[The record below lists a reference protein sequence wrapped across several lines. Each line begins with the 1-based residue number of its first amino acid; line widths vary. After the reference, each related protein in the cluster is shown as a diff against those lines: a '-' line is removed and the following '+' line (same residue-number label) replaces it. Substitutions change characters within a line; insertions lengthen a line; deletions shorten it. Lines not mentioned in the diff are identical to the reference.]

1 LLAGSADRARLW
13 PVLFWTLAVAA
24 GLAAREARASDR
36 YDPTLRFRT
45 ITTEHFS
52 IHFHQGEQ
60 ALARRLARIAEEVH
74 QTLVARLGRAR
85 TRSRTHVILVDQDDV
100 SNGWAMVF
108 PYNVIELRAAA
119 PGVDETIGNTDDWL
133 RMVLTHEYAHVLH
146 LDRAG
151 GLIGGLRFV
160 FGRAP
165 LLFPN
170 VFLPKWQIEGI
181 ATWSE
186 SAFTGEGRVRSGDFR
201 QIVSAAAAGGSFEPV
216 DRVNGG
222 LVDWPGGHAHYAYGA
237 FFHEHLARR
246 FGDRTLG
253 ELADATGRRL
263 PYLPLG
269 AFDRA
274 FGENFG
280 TLWREFTKEVES
292 GVAPWTRP
300 GSAEAVP
307 ERNLPRRLTS
317 HQYQVGAPRW
327 SADGARVLYSLS
339 TPHDFPALMSVTP
352 GQRPERLSDRAAGTR
367 TAVTREAVIFDQ
379 LQYVRSVGLQ
389 GDLYRFDLTTRSV
402 RRLTT
407 GARASDPDISP
418 DGTRVACVIEDRGT
432 TALAVLALADPAGQ
446 PRVVARETDTQFGVP
461 RWSPDGRSIAA
472 ERRPL
477 GGPFEIVVVDPD
489 TGATDVIVSGPG
501 RNADPEWTRDG
512 RWILFASDSSG
523 GPLDL
528 HAVDRTTRRVV
539 RVTSSEGG
547 AHAPAMSP
555 DGRSVA
561 FIGYLPTGYEIFSME
576 LPDLA
581 QLPEVQTSGQPRS
594 SDAPNTASGPEE
606 EKPYSPW
613 SSLYPR
619 YWTPVI
625 EEDNGHIEAGAATTG
640 ADPLGRHSYAAAA
653 TWGSAAAHPDW
664 QVAYAYDRWRP
675 TFVAAASDDRSTFQE
690 ADLRDR
696 TFDVGVFLRFRR
708 VLRLQTLTTSLH
720 ISDETRDCAVGAGCP
735 QPGRTGIDRRAVRG
749 GWFVTTARS
758 YGYSIS
764 PEDGFT
770 AGGGV
775 EATRAALGSSGDAT
789 TVIAQAR
796 GYPSFGLRHA
806 VLAARAAVAASWGES
821 LVVRR
826 FGVGGAAAEP
836 PGGFGRDAIGLLRGY
851 DEDAAVGS
859 HAAVVN
865 LDVRLPLA
873 YIERGAGRWPFF
885 LKALHAAAF
894 VDAGHAW
901 DRDFDP
907 DDLKVTFGAE
917 LSMDTTLGFNLP
929 LTFTAGVAW
938 RHDGSGRLP
947 EGAAV
952 FGRIGRAF

>member
-1 LLAGSADRARLW
+1 MLRAGNAGRSGLRPLLLCGL
-13 PVLFWTLAVAA
+13 LCAA
-24 GLAAREARASDR
+24 GPRPDEAHASER

-60 ALARRLARIAEEVH
+60 DIARRLARIAEETH
-74 QTLVARLGRAR
+74 QVLVPRLGRAR
-85 TRSRTHVILVDQDDV
+85 SRARTHVILVDQEDV

-108 PYNVIELRAAA
+108 PYNVIQINAAA
-119 PGVDETIGNTDDWL
+119 PAVDDAIGNTDDWL
-133 RMVLTHEYAHVLH
+133 RMVFAHEYTHVLH

-151 GLIGGLRFV
+151 GLVGGLRFV

-170 VFLPKWQIEGI
+170 WFLPQWQIEGI

-186 SAFTGEGRVRSGDFR
+186 SAVTGQGRVRSGDFR
-201 QIVSAAAAGGSFEPV
+201 QIVGAAAAVGAFEPV

-222 LVDWPGGHAHYAYGA
+222 LVDWPDGHAHYAYGA

-246 FGDRTLG
+246 FGDKRLG
-253 ELADATGRRL
+253 DLADATGRRL

-274 FGENFG
+274 FGEDFG
-280 TLWREFTKEVES
+280 TLWREFRES
-292 GVAPWTRP
+292 VRSDP
-300 GSAEAVP
+300 GP
-307 ERNLPRRLTS
+307 EGDGRGAPRRLTN
-317 HQYQVGAPRW
+317 HEYQVGAPRW
-327 SADGARVLYSLS
+327 SADGARVFYSLR
-339 TPHDFPALMSVTP
+339 TPHDFPAVMSVTP
-352 GQRPERLSDRAAGTR
+352 GQRPERMVNRLGGTR
-367 TAVTREAVIFDQ
+367 TAATRDAVIFDQ

-389 GDLYRFDLTTRSV
+389 SDLYRLDLATR
-402 RRLTT
+402 RIDRLTA
-407 GARASDPDISP
+407 GARASDPDVSP
-418 DGTRVACVIEDRGT
+418 DGKQVACVVEEQGA
-432 TALAVLALADPAGQ
+432 TALAVLDLGDPSGR
-446 PRVVARETDTQFGVP
+446 PRIVARERDTQFGMP
-461 RWSPDGRSIAA
+461 RWSPDGRAIAA

-477 GGPFEIVVVDPD
+477 GGPFEIIIVDPG
-489 TGATDVIVSGPG
+489 TGATEVVASGPG
-501 RNADPEWTRDG
+501 RNADPEWTGDG
-512 RWILFASDSSG
+512 RWILFASDRSG

-528 HAVDRTTRRVV
+528 HAVQRSSRRVV
-539 RVTSSEGG
+539 RVTTIDLG
-547 AHAPAMSP
+547 AHAPSISP
-555 DGRSVA
+555 DGRTVA
-561 FIGYLPTGYEIFSME
+561 FIGYTPTGYEIFSVE
-576 LPDLA
+576 LPTLDDLPDVPG
-581 QLPEVQTSGQPRS
+581 LP
-594 SDAPNTASGPEE
+594 SDPASETVTQSWDPGPET
-606 EKPYSPW
+606 PYRPW
-613 SSLYPR
+613 STMSPR

-625 EEDNGHIEAGAATTG
+625 EEDSGQIEAGAATTG
-640 ADPLGRHSYAAAA
+640 ADPLGRHTYGAAV

-664 QVAYAYDRWRP
+664 RIAYAYDRWRP
-675 TFVAAASDDRSTFQE
+675 TFVVAASDDRSRFQE
-690 ADLRDR
+690 ADYRDR
-696 TFDVGVFLRFRR
+696 TFDAGAFVRFRR

-720 ISDETRDCAVGAGCP
+720 MSDEVRDCAAGAGCP

-749 GWFVTTARS
+749 GWFFTTARS

-770 AGGGV
+770 VAGAV
-775 EATRAALGSSGDAT
+775 EATRAALGSTGDAT
-789 TVIAQAR
+789 TVTAQAR
-796 GYPSFGLRHA
+796 GYPSFGLRHG

-821 LVVRR
+821 PVVRR
-826 FGVGGAAAEP
+826 FGVGGAAAET

-865 LDVRLPLA
+865 VDFRLPLA

-901 DRDFDP
+901 DRSFDP
-907 DDLKVTFGAE
+907 DDVKITFGAE
-917 LSMDTTLGFNLP
+917 LSMDTTLGFTLP

-947 EGAAV
+947 EGAAI

>member
-1 LLAGSADRARLW
+1 MLRAGNAGRSGLRVLLLCGL
-13 PVLFWTLAVAA
+13 LCAA
-24 GLAAREARASDR
+24 GPGPDEAHASER

-60 ALARRLARIAEEVH
+60 DLARRLARIAEETH
-74 QTLVARLGRAR
+74 QALVPRLGRAR
-85 TRSRTHVILVDQDDV
+85 SRARTHVILVDQEDL

-108 PYNVIELRAAA
+108 PYNVIQINAAA
-119 PGVDETIGNTDDWL
+119 PGVDDAIGNTDDWL
-133 RMVLTHEYAHVLH
+133 RMVFTHEYTHVLH

-170 VFLPKWQIEGI
+170 LFLPQWQIEGI

-186 SAFTGEGRVRSGDFR
+186 SAFTGQGRVRSGDFR
-201 QIVSAAAAGGSFEPV
+201 QVVGAAAAVGAFEPV

-222 LVDWPGGHAHYAYGA
+222 LVDWPDGHAPYAYGA
-237 FFHEHLARR
+237 FFHEHLASR
-246 FGDRTLG
+246 FGDTRLG
-253 ELADATGRRL
+253 DLADATGRRL

-274 FGENFG
+274 FGEDFG
-280 TLWREFTKEVES
+280 TLWREFRASVGSHRDPEPD
-292 GVAPWTRP
+292 AP
-300 GSAEAVP
+300 GA
-307 ERNLPRRLTS
+307 PRRLTN
-317 HQYQVGAPRW
+317 HEYQVGAPRW
-327 SADGARVLYSLS
+327 SADGARVFYSLR
-339 TPHDFPALMSVTP
+339 TAHDFPALMSVTP
-352 GQRPERLSDRAAGTR
+352 GQRPERMANRLGGTR
-367 TAVTREAVIFDQ
+367 TAVTRDAVIFDQ

-389 GDLYRFDLTTRSV
+389 NDLYRLDLATR
-402 RRLTT
+402 RIGRLTT
-407 GARASDPDISP
+407 GARASDPDVSR
-418 DGTRVACVIEDRGT
+418 DGKKVACVVEERGAA
-432 TALAVLALADPAGQ
+432 ALAVLDLGDPSGQ
-446 PRVVARETDTQFGVP
+446 LRIVARGPETQFGVP
-461 RWSPDGRSIAA
+461 RWSPDGRAIAA

-477 GGPFEIVVVDPD
+477 GGPFEIVIVDPE
-489 TGATDVIVSGPG
+489 TGATEVVASGPG
-501 RNADPEWTRDG
+501 RNADPEWTGDG
-512 RWILFASDSSG
+512 RWILFASDRHG

-528 HAVDRTTRRVV
+528 YAVQRSSRRVV
-539 RVTSSEGG
+539 RVTTIDLG
-547 AHAPAMSP
+547 AHAPSISP
-555 DGRSVA
+555 DGRTVA
-561 FIGYLPTGYEIFSME
+561 FIGYTPSGYEVFSAE
-576 LPDLA
+576 LPALDE
-581 QLPEVQTSGQPRS
+581 LPEARDVPPASSSKTVTPSQEPAPQT
-594 SDAPNTASGPEE
+594 
-606 EKPYSPW
+606 PYSPW
-613 SSLYPR
+613 SSMYPR

-625 EEDNGHIEAGAATTG
+625 EDDSGQIEAGAATTG
-640 ADPLGRHSYAAAA
+640 ADPLGRHSYAAAI

-690 ADLRDR
+690 ADYRDR
-696 TFDVGVFLRFRR
+696 TFDVSAFVRFRR

-720 ISDETRDCAVGAGCP
+720 VSDEIRDCALGAGCP

-749 GWFVTTARS
+749 GWLITTARS

-770 AGGGV
+770 AGGAV

-789 TVIAQAR
+789 TVTAQAR
-796 GYPSFGLRHA
+796 GYPSFGLRHG

-826 FGVGGAAAEP
+826 FGVGGAAAET

-851 DEDAAVGS
+851 AEDAAVGS
-859 HAAVVN
+859 HAAVINV
-865 LDVRLPLA
+865 DYRLPLA

-901 DRDFDP
+901 DRNFDP